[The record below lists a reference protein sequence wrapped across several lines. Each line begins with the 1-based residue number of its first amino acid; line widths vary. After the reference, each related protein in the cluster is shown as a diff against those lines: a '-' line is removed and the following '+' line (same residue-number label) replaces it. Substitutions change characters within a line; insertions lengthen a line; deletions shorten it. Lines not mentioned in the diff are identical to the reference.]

1 MTYVMSSK
9 MYWLYITDGR
19 LSHAELIAYLNRSM
33 NFRSTIEQVQIVE
46 RG

>member
-9 MYWLYITDGR
+9 MYWWYITDGR
-19 LSHAELIAYLNRSM
+19 LSHEELIAYLNRSM
-33 NFRSTIEQVQIVE
+33 NFRGTIKSLQIVE